1 MSSTAPPTRP
11 STATT
16 MNGTRY
22 QVGSSVVSAPIGS
35 LAMLSLSLLLDSA
48 SKMPNTVRTTG
59 ATAPPNVA
67 QPTPKP
73 VATSARAP
81 MNAWV
86 DPEGAEETLSQSTS
100 SSVSAMKPM
109 VSTIVAMVI
118 HACSRMITSK
128 PRTPAVTTRA
138 AVTRKPSTLVASP
151 PPQPSSPKTVA
162 VPSDA
167 SDTSTVSQP
176 TRRTQ

>member
-1 MSSTAPPTRP
+1 
-11 STATT
+11 
-16 MNGTRY
+16 
-22 QVGSSVVSAPIGS
+22 
-35 LAMLSLSLLLDSA
+35 
-48 SKMPNTVRTTG
+48 
-59 ATAPPNVA
+59 
-67 QPTPKP
+67 
-73 VATSARAP
+73 

-86 DPEGAEETLSQSTS
+86 EPDGASTTVVQSTS
-100 SSVSAMKPM
+100 SRVSAMKPM

-118 HACSRMITSK
+118 HVCSRMITSK

-176 TRRTQ
+176 TSSTQDRKVGSALPFTPNAARLSTIVGADPRLPARATTPHRAKDRTIPTTAAIVACQKETPNPTMNEP